1 MCLADFDFYQDA
13 HGDLMEA
20 YGDSTRWNKMSLV
33 NIAKAGKFAA
43 DRSIMDYANDIWHL
57 QRLKSKK

>member
-13 HGDLMEA
+13 HNKLLNTYE
-20 YGDSTRWNKMSLV
+20 DSAKWNKMSLV

-57 QRLKSKK
+57 QRLKGKK